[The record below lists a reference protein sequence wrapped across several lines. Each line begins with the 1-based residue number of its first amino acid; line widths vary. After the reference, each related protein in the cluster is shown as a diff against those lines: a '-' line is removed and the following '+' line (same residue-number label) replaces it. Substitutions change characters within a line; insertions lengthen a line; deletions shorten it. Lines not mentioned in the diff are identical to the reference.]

1 MPSATDN
8 DGLPLI
14 AHKYVG
20 PLKRWLQLDLDVPHR
35 QAVTRLEDGWLYE
48 HEVEVPADLPRIGVT
63 VTLAPG
69 LERLEYLGRGPWENY
84 PDRQASAVVGRWE
97 STVTGEYVPYIA
109 PQEHGHHGDTRWLR
123 LTREDGT
130 GIEVRGLPTIGF
142 SARHF
147 TTQDL
152 TEARHTADLKPRA
165 EVILNLDHAQR
176 GLGTAS
182 CGPDTSPRYRLSA
195 GTYRFAY
202 VIQQL
207 GL

>member
-1 MPSATDN
+1 M
-8 DGLPLI
+8 
-14 AHKYVG
+14 
-20 PLKRWLQLDLDVPHR
+20 
-35 QAVTRLEDGWLYE
+35 LYE

-63 VTLAPG
+63 FTLAPG

-84 PDRQASAVVGRWE
+84 PDRQASAVVGRYA
-97 STVTGEYVPYIA
+97 STVSDEYVPYIA
-109 PQEHGHHGDTRWLR
+109 PQEHGHHGDVRWLR
-123 LTREDGT
+123 AHSRGRHRHRGPRHADDRLLREPLHGAGPD
-130 GIEVRGLPTIGF
+130 RRAPHRPTC
-142 SARHF
+142 
-147 TTQDL
+147 
-152 TEARHTADLKPRA
+152 EPRP

-195 GTYRFAY
+195 GTYRFSY